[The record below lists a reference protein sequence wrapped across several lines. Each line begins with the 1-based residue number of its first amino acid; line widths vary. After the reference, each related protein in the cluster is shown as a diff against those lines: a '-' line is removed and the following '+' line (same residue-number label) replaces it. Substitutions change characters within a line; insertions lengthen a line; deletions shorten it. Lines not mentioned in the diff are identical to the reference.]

1 MQPSSSNYRP
11 FSSPQTET
19 LYQLIVTPIPSSPE
33 PLVTTNLLSVFI
45 ELPMPLFLPGEF
57 HGQRS
62 LKGHSPWSCKE
73 SDTTEKFFIIL
84 DIRDYQ
90 VALVVKDLPAMQETR
105 NAGWIPGPGRYP
117 GGGHGNPLQYSCPEN
132 STDRGSWQ
140 AMVHRVAESD
150 TTQATWH
157 THILDIKH
165 ATFFKKNFN

>member
-19 LYQLIVTPIPSSPE
+19 LYQLVVTPIPSSPE

-90 VALVVKDLPAMQETR
+90 VALVVKDLPAMLEFPRQRPGQACTR
-105 NAGWIPGPGRYP
+105 VSMSQCREYKVRSKCS
-117 GGGHGNPLQYSCPEN
+117 HC
-132 STDRGSWQ
+132 RK
-140 AMVHRVAESD
+140 
-150 TTQATWH
+150 H
-157 THILDIKH
+157 TVSSKH
-165 ATFFKKNFN
+165 NQCR